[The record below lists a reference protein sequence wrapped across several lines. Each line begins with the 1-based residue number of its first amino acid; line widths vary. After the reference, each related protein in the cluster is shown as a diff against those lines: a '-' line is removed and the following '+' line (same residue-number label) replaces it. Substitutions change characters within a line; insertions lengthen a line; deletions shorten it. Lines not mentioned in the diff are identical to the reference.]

1 MQTSFEEHNCN
12 MGDWKN
18 TEWQKKL
25 KNKPL
30 KYWIRDE
37 IEEII
42 KEENIDRN
50 RFGEFSKLNYEHIL
64 KKFHYT
70 FMDYYKYPKIE
81 LSYCWMHF
89 RPALMMEKQV
99 FVNGDWIKFMQQV
112 SAMIEQNRDRKLYM
126 LLSQGWV
133 YEGHKKEIFNV
144 LRETDYLL
152 EDFYIFSPDFDWL
165 VSYCDDGEVAALYK
179 I

>member
-1 MQTSFEEHNCN
+1 MQKSFQERNCD

-18 TEWQKKL
+18 TEWQRKL
-25 KNKPL
+25 KDKPL

-50 RFGEFSKLNYEHIL
+50 RFGEFSKLKYEGII
-64 KKFHYT
+64 KKFYYT
-70 FMDYYKYPKIE
+70 FMDYDRYPKIE
-81 LSYCWMHF
+81 LSYCWLHL
-89 RPALMMEKQV
+89 RPALTMGRKV
-99 FVNGDWIKFMQQV
+99 FVNGDWVQFLQQV
-112 SAMIEQNRDRKLYM
+112 SNMIEQDNDRKLYM

-144 LRETDYLL
+144 LKETDGLL
-152 EDFYIFSPDFDWL
+152 EDFYIFSPDFDWM
-165 VSYCDDGEVAALYK
+165 VSYCDDGETAVFCK
-179 I
+179 V

>member
-1 MQTSFEEHNCN
+1 

-18 TEWQKKL
+18 TEWQGKL

-50 RFGEFSKLNYEHIL
+50 RFGEFSKLKYKDII
-64 KKFHYT
+64 KKFYYT
-70 FMDYYKYPKIE
+70 FIDYDKYPKIE
-81 LSYCWMHF
+81 LSYCWLHL
-89 RPALMMEKQV
+89 RDTLTMEGRV
-99 FVNGDWIKFMQQV
+99 FVNEDWNQFMQQV
-112 SAMIEQNRDRKLYM
+112 SNMIEQNKERKLYM

-144 LRETDYLL
+144 LKETDYLL
-152 EDFYIFSPDFDWL
+152 EDFYIFSSGFNWL
-165 VSYCDDGEVAALYK
+165 ISYCDDGEAAVFYRV
-179 I
+179 